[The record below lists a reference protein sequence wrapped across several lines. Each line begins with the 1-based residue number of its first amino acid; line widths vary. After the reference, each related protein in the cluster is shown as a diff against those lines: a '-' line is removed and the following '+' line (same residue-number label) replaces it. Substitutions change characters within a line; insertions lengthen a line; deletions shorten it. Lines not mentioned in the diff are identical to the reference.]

1 MSESKPQFGMTDE
14 ALAVMPTVYRNDLF
28 KGRTVLVSGAGSGL
42 GKAIAFLFAR
52 LGANLAICGRDP
64 AKLEVTAEWLKKLG
78 SPGVFVKPMTIRDPE
93 QVGQLMDEVW
103 ARFGALDVLVNNA
116 GGQYPQPAIDFT
128 LKGWNAVIDTN
139 LNGTFYMMQTAARN
153 WRDKGQPGS
162 IVNIVAVFE
171 RGMPGIAHTCAA
183 RAAVTYLSKTVA
195 VEWAPYNIRVNCI
208 APGMVEST
216 GFRQYPPEGV
226 KTFASSNPMKRAGDV
241 HDIAESVAYLSA
253 PSGKFITGEL
263 LLVDGGGA
271 LWGEPWPAGKP
282 DYFKVSA

>member
-1 MSESKPQFGMTDE
+1 MSESKPAFGMTDA
-14 ALAVMPTVYRNDLF
+14 ALAAMPTVYRGDLF
-28 KGRTVLVSGAGSGL
+28 KGQTVLISGAGSGI

-78 SPGVFVKPMTIRDPE
+78 SPEVFVKSMTIRDPE
-93 QVGQLMDEVW
+93 QVGQLMDEAW

-116 GGQYPQPAIDFT
+116 GGQYPQPAIDFAV
-128 LKGWNAVIDTN
+128 KGWNAVIDTN
-139 LNGTFYMMQTAARN
+139 LNGTFYMMQTAARH
-153 WRDKGQPGS
+153 WRDKGQAGN

-171 RGMPGIAHTCAA
+171 RGLPGIAHTCAA

-195 VEWAPYNIRVNCI
+195 VEWAPYNIRVNCV
-208 APGMVEST
+208 APGVVEST

-226 KTFASSNPMKRAGDV
+226 QTFASPNPMKRAGDV
-241 HDIAESVAYLSA
+241 HDIAESVAYLAA

-263 LLVDGGGA
+263 ILVDGGGA
-271 LWGEPWPAGKP
+271 LWGEAWPAGKP
-282 DYFKVSA
+282 DYFKV